1 MKFPFLS
8 LTRRQAFAGVA
19 AAATTATTPVTAA
32 SSGQIRK
39 EAALLTLKKSSAKEL
54 LLKMALT
61 SDHVFAVWSTAIA
74 RGSSRLACYGLDGET
89 KWSKD
94 LGTVPVFA
102 VLASGDNEATTVVI
116 DKEAAKLVFSTYTS
130 QGPLNQEDQLPLNT
144 AVLAA
149 GANSTDICALDV
161 ATSLVSKRFRSPEGA
176 TQIPAAFD
184 NPTIGGVKL
193 RAIMASVHFLG
204 NQLLLLDHVQ
214 ARTVSIL
221 PNGERRSGRLVHASI
236 DAAIRKQDEDVAS
249 RASLLRSSGN
259 EHTLTFP
266 TSISFAASDRANA
279 LWIISSLETGSI
291 PIYRL
296 NPDLLVTETYSV
308 QIPAGSVV
316 ADRPPLMLAAS
327 QSRLAL
333 GFREGVVAV
342 VDHKTA

>member
-1 MKFPFLS
+1 MKFPFFS
-8 LTRRQAFAGVA
+8 LTRRQALTGVA
-19 AAATTATTPVTAA
+19 AVATTATVTVAA
-32 SSGQIRK
+32 DSGQIRK
-39 EAALLTLKKSSAKEL
+39 AALLALKKGEKEL

-61 SDHVFAVWSTAIA
+61 NDHVFAVWSTAIA
-74 RGSSRLACYGLDGET
+74 RGPSRLACYGIDGEA

-116 DKEAAKLVFSTYTS
+116 DKEAAKVVFSKYAS
-130 QGPLNQEDQLPLNT
+130 QGALNQEDRLPLNT
-144 AVLAA
+144 AILAA

-161 ATSLVSKRFRSPEGA
+161 ATSLVLKRFKGPEA
-176 TQIPAAFD
+176 PVRIQAAFD

-193 RAIMASVHFLG
+193 RAIMASVHFLE
-204 NQLLLLDHVQ
+204 NELLLLDHVQ
-214 ARTVSIL
+214 ARTVAIL
-221 PNGERRSGRLVHASI
+221 PNGERRTGRLSHASI
-236 DAAIRKQDEDVAS
+236 DAAVRKQDEDVAA
-249 RASLLRSSGN
+249 RAALLRSSGN
-259 EHTLTFP
+259 EHALTFP

-296 NPDLLVTETYSV
+296 NRALLVTETYNV

-342 VDHKTA
+342 VDHRTA